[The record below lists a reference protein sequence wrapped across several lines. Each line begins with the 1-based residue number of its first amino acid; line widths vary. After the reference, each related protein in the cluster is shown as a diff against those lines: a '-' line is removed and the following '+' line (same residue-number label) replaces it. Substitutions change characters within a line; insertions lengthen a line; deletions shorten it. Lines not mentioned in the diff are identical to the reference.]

1 MLMRYLTP
9 TPPEVNPLATSGP
22 TCRTAK
28 VDSIYDARGARLTCS
43 GEVAMLALVVPARD
57 QKGTRCVRERN
68 SAAAPATVSGEFP
81 AINATGSVAFLGRWT
96 DTTTREP
103 GDLPPLTVTRE
114 RVGRGVPA

>member
-1 MLMRYLTP
+1 MPMRYLTP

-28 VDSIYDARGARLTCS
+28 VDSIYDAGGARLTCS

-81 AINATGSVAFLGRWT
+81 ALNATGSAAFLGGWQDKRPR
-96 DTTTREP
+96 DTRK
-103 GDLPPLTVTRE
+103 R
-114 RVGRGVPA
+114 